1 MRKVPRQFIVE
12 ITDFSTDGAGTIGYP
27 YAKRGTFTLTSYHT
41 QELRLME
48 VGGGCEED
56 FIKCSLGSG
65 STCLVSENSD

>member
-48 VGGGCEED
+48 VGGD
-56 FIKCSLGSG
+56 VRKIL
-65 STCLVSENSD
+65 